1 LAQQNS
7 SGNNRYRN
15 EKHSIEPI
23 ALETEIEFVLET
35 AQRYL
40 VKTHTGRR
48 AFCFAGLRPLA
59 APDEPGKST
68 KEVS

>member
-7 SGNNRYRN
+7 REQQIPC

-40 VKTHTGRR
+40 VKKKPHRPM
-48 AFCFAGLRPLA
+48 CSVFAGLRPLA
-59 APDEPGKST
+59 ARWKST

>member
-1 LAQQNS
+1 MKS
-7 SGNNRYRN
+7 
-15 EKHSIEPI
+15 SIEPI

-40 VKTHTGRR
+40 VKTHTTMLL
-48 AFCFAGLRPLA
+48 FAGLRPLA
-59 APDEPGKST
+59 APDEPST